1 MKRKF
6 TNVFLLVAISVAAL
20 TSFVS
25 CKDYQDDMYADMDLQ
40 DKNLRDAL
48 TALQTTLQTQI
59 TNLQTAQ
66 QNCSTNCS
74 TAQANLWAKFAD
86 YYTKTETYNQTE
98 INQMIQDLKDLMG
111 TVSDNKT
118 LSDMISDAQT
128 AAQGALTAAQ
138 TAQSA
143 AETAQGLA
151 DRDSVR
157 LDAVDKALIALSD
170 SLKHAYETADL
181 AFAFAE
187 RDSVRIDGLDKTVKS
202 LRTYCDS
209 IFATKARVDQVGD
222 SAIKAFDKAVANEIA
237 IKNLD
242 SIVTIIRDSLSKF
255 ATKEEVAAADKKLNE
270 RIDSVIDATKGW
282 KDSIAAVREEAQ
294 EIRELAKTYLD
305 SALNVSQEIQDS
317 LDNYIKANDARVQAV
332 EDSITDLR
340 TAITALE
347 GRVKFLEDSIP
358 GIDKRLDALED
369 SIANIM
375 PRLKALE
382 DKVEELEGKVEKLE
396 NRLNQLIT
404 GIIVQQAV
412 NPIFGS
418 INLPWG
424 FNSKLL
430 TVYYGSATNLG
441 VEFPT
446 MDEALFYDGKSI
458 LTKEDLEVFKG
469 TKFTKGANEPL
480 YLDKEGNAGYL
491 YVTVNPTDVDFTGT
505 KFSLVTSQEKEIVTL
520 GNLQKTTDELK
531 FGWTRGE
538 VASKS
543 SNGLYKASVTI
554 QNGKFAQAA
563 PRVNLNVND
572 VKDALQEV
580 VASAKSKSIS
590 TIAQSLVQAGVAV
603 SPLAEANFPAY
614 AVKAAWTPKD
624 GNPTAVYSGY
634 EVGAIA
640 VKPLS
645 YAFAKD
651 LVVKNIPGIGVLED
665 GINRLTTAAKTAV
678 AKAIPNN
685 LFKFIN
691 PNLSAKD
698 LIFDRSQLQE
708 IDFKG
713 ARDKIK
719 VNFKLNVSVPVDYST
734 TVHQDITINGSATV
748 PGQSI
753 TIPPAEVAI
762 PQSAINGL
770 EMVIPADQSWDGL
783 VHTYYVQANSD
794 IAGTASIDEVTIK
807 PQTATTT
814 GSTSVDI
821 PITIST
827 TIDIKDY
834 DVSDQMKTQI
844 LNIYDGLSGALQPV
858 NTMITALSAYMENV
872 NGLIKGVNNIPAE
885 LEKIVDSN
893 MDKLSGKLIDLLN
906 KVNDKLVPY
915 MQPNDWVQPIMVGSA
930 NGFFRFTTTTATNP
944 QLINSGDLTLI
955 PTTRTAEL
963 LSPAFKKW
971 IAVTDVIQGANS
983 AKGGDPTC
991 IDARTNA
998 NKASNIN
1005 EVLDGNVRAVLISL
1019 EKGYTYELTYQAL
1032 DYTGR
1037 VAAKKYY
1044 VRVK

>member
-25 CKDYQDDMYADMDLQ
+25 CKDYQDDLQIEMDIQ

-48 TALQTTLQTQI
+48 TALQNTLAGQI
-59 TNLQTAQ
+59 ADLDKAQ
-66 QNCSTNCS
+66 KACADRCDSVQDS
-74 TAQANLWAKFAD
+74 LWAYFAN
-86 YYTKTETYNQTE
+86 YYKKSETYSRIGVDTL
-98 INQMIQDLKDLMG
+98 IQQLEDKMG
-111 TVSDNKT
+111 TLAGGQT
-118 LSDMISDAQT
+118 LTQLIDSAKA
-128 AAQGALTAAQ
+128 AAQGALTAAIE
-138 TAQSA
+138 AQA
-143 AETAQGLA
+143 AADAAQGLA
-151 DRDSVR
+151 ESDSVR
-157 LDAVDKALIALSD
+157 LDAVDIALRALSD
-170 SLKHAYETADL
+170 SLRHAYETADL
-181 AFAFAE
+181 ANEQAKKNQ
-187 RDSVRIDGLDKTVKS
+187 DSIVILDKAVKD
-202 LRTYCDS
+202 LRTYCDET
-209 IFATKARVDQVGD
+209 FATKARVDIVGD
-222 SAIKAFDKAVANEIA
+222 SAIKAYDKAVANEIA

-242 SIVTIIRDSLSKF
+242 SIVTIISDSLSKF

-270 RIDSVIDATKGW
+270 RIDSVIEATKDW
-282 KDSIAAVREEAQ
+282 KDSIAALRVETK

-305 SALNVSQEIQDS
+305 SALNVSKQIQDS

-332 EDSITDLR
+332 ADSLDNV
-340 TAITALE
+340 ANAVKALE
-347 GRVKFLEDSIP
+347 GRVKALEDSIP
-358 GIDKRLDALED
+358 GINKRLDALED
-369 SIANIM
+369 SIAKIM
-375 PRLKALE
+375 PRLKA
-382 DKVEELEGKVEKLE
+382 VEKKIDDLTKRVEKLE
-396 NRLNQLIT
+396 NRLNHLIT
-404 GIIVQQAV
+404 SIVVQQAV

-424 FNSKLL
+424 GTNLL
-430 TVYYGSATNLG
+430 MAFHGYATNLG

-446 MDEALFYDGKSI
+446 SDEAYFYDGVSNV
-458 LTKEDLEVFKG
+458 TPEDVAVFQG
-469 TKFTKGANEPL
+469 SKFKKGANEPL

-520 GNLQKTTDELK
+520 GNLQKTNDELK
-531 FGWTRGE
+531 FGWTRAE
-538 VASKS
+538 VASKA

-554 QNGKFAQAA
+554 DEKKFAQAA
-563 PRVNLNVND
+563 PRVNLNVDN
-572 VKDALQEV
+572 VKDALKEV
-580 VASAKSKSIS
+580 AASAKSKNIS
-590 TIAQSLVQAGVAV
+590 TIAQSLVKAGVAV
-603 SPLAEANFPAY
+603 SPLAETNFPAY
-614 AVKAAWTPKD
+614 AVKAAWTPE
-624 GNPTAVYSGY
+624 GGQPTAVYSKY
-634 EVGAIA
+634 EIGAIA
-640 VKPLS
+640 VKPMS

-651 LVVKNIPGIGVLED
+651 VVVKNIPGIGVLED

-678 AKAIPNN
+678 ANAIPNN

-698 LIFDRSQLQE
+698 LIFDRSKLIA
-708 IDFKG
+708 IDFQE

-719 VNFKLNVSVPVDYST
+719 VNFKLNVSVPVEYST

-770 EMVIPADQSWDGL
+770 EMVIPAEQSWDGL
-783 VHTYYVQANSD
+783 PHTYIVQANSD
-794 IAGTASIDEVTIK
+794 IAGTASIDAVTIK

-827 TIDIKDY
+827 TVDIKDY
-834 DVSDQMKTQI
+834 DVSDQMQTQI
-844 LNIYDGLSGALQPV
+844 INIYDGLSGALEPV
-858 NTMITALSAYMENV
+858 NTMIKALSAYMKNV
-872 NGLIKGVNNIPAE
+872 NSLIKGVNNIPAE

-963 LSPAFKKW
+963 ISPAFKKW

-983 AKGGDPTC
+983 AKGGDPAC
-991 IDARTNA
+991 IEARTNA

>member
-242 SIVTIIRDSLSKF
+242 SIVTIISDSLSKF

-282 KDSIAAVREEAQ
+282 KDSIAAVRAEAQ

-369 SIANIM
+369 SIAKIM

-404 GIIVQQAV
+404 SIVVQQAV

-424 FNSKLL
+424 GTNLL
-430 TVYYGSATNLG
+430 MAFHGYATNLG

-458 LTKEDLEVFKG
+458 LTEEDLKVFKG

-520 GNLQKTTDELK
+520 GNLQKTNDELK
-531 FGWTRGE
+531 FGWTRAE
-538 VASKS
+538 VASKA

-554 QNGKFAQAA
+554 QENKFAQAA
-563 PRVNLNVND
+563 PRVNLNVDN
-572 VKDALQEV
+572 VKDALKEV
-580 VASAKSKSIS
+580 AASAKSKNIS
-590 TIAQSLVQAGVAV
+590 TIAQSLVKAGVAV
-603 SPLAEANFPAY
+603 SPLATTNFPAY
-614 AVKAAWTPKD
+614 AVKAAWTPE
-624 GNPTAVYSGY
+624 GGQPTAVYSKY
-634 EVGAIA
+634 EIGAIA

-651 LVVKNIPGIGVLED
+651 VVVKDVPGIGVLE
-665 GINRLTTAAKTAV
+665 NAAKRIV
-678 AKAIPNN
+678 KAIKKQIPND
-685 LFKFIN
+685 LFTLVGTSADEMMFDLTRIKDVELVELDNEVVSHFKVVVDIN
-691 PNLSAKD
+691 ETKHIDIN
-698 LIFDRSQLQE
+698 E
-708 IDFKG
+708 ITY
-713 ARDKIK
+713 
-719 VNFKLNVSVPVDYST
+719 KLPT
-734 TVHQDITINGSATV
+734 
-748 PGQSI
+748 I
-753 TIPPAEVAI
+753 TIPKEDLSQTVTF
-762 PQSAINGL
+762 NGTT
-770 EMVIPADQSWDGL
+770 ADIVFTKDI
-783 VHTYYVQANSD
+783 TY
-794 IAGTASIDEVTIK
+794 
-807 PQTATTT
+807 TATEATKVFD
-814 GSTSVDI
+814 GYHDVVEIQYSK
-821 PITIST
+821 
-827 TIDIKDY
+827 TIDLSKDIKA
-834 DVSDQMKTQI
+834 
-844 LNIYDGLSGALQPV
+844 IYGNVTTSLS
-858 NTMITALSAYMENV
+858 NV
-872 NGLIKGVNNIPAE
+872 NGMMGYLRGY
-885 LEKIVDSN
+885 L
-893 MDKLSGKLIDLLN
+893 GR
-906 KVNDKLVPY
+906 VNDLISSIETLGGTFDSKIDELGDKAIDFIEKFNKTFAPY
-915 MQPNDWVQPIMVGSA
+915 MQPTDWLQPIMIGNA
-930 NGFFRFTTTTATNP
+930 NGFVRFTTTTAEAP
-944 QLINSGDLTLI
+944 QLLNSTDLTLI

-983 AKGGDPTC
+983 AKGGDGTC
-991 IDARTNA
+991 IFVRDKA
-998 NKASNIN
+998 NNTPNIN
-1005 EVLDGNVRAVLISL
+1005 EVLDGNVRAVPISL

-1032 DYTGR
+1032 DYSGR
-1037 VAAKKYY
+1037 VSAKKYY